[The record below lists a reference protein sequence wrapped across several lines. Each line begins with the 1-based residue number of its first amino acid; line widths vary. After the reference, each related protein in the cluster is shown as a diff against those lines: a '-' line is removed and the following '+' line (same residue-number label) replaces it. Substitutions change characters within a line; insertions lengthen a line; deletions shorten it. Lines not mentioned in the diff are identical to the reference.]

1 MHLYFAVEG
10 DLAFGCWRCD
20 ACDKEIPFASA
31 DRMAGQLHELL
42 EDEMKGGVDQ
52 LQQFL
57 AMTSPILGPQH
68 YITLIGK
75 PLSTLLFIT
84 KSLNHVHLFMLRLFL
99 NFLDY

>member
-1 MHLYFAVEG
+1 MPRRPRRKNPDYLCISLVAVEG

-52 LQQFL
+52 QFL

-75 PLSTLLFIT
+75 PALSTYLSQ
-84 KSLNHVHLFMLRLFL
+84 KA
-99 NFLDY
+99 